1 MEGTVVATAL
11 WAVRSRAAFRGRPT
25 GPWLH
30 SFELRG
36 CLAQLQTFCVK
47 GVFERGAL
55 HIELD
60 VEPPHLEEIANAEK
74 DLELIER
81 LEEEIGRA
89 GTERVSFRAFVSIGG
104 QDDDRQ

>member
-1 MEGTVVATAL
+1 ENEWRDMLQHVL
-11 WAVRSRAAFRGRPT
+11 DVRKHVPPEKRPT

-30 SFELRG
+30 SFELGG
-36 CLAQLQTFCVK
+36 CLAQLQTFGVK
-47 GVFERGAL
+47 GVFERGTL

-60 VEPPHLEEIANAEK
+60 VEPPHLEEIADAEK
-74 DLELIER
+74 DLELVEG

-104 QDDDRQ
+104 QDDDG